1 VNLVKNCL
9 DWIFAEDRRQA
20 QRLQSLPLVA
30 FYWDGKEPV
39 AHAVL
44 NISSSGLYL
53 LTDQR
58 WYPGTVVTVILQRA
72 KATDTDPDRAI
83 SVHGKVVRS
92 ASDGVGLEFIW
103 SRDHDPLRRDD
114 YPAQEAD
121 LKTFKGFIKNLQ
133 ADNHLHAQSGQALIE
148 YILLLPMVFL
158 LVVNIVNF
166 GGFFF
171 AWITVANAAR
181 AGADYAILGG
191 ASAGSPATPVW
202 SQIQSVITQ
211 ETTSLPNGSTVT
223 INVCQNNQGTIS
235 ALKSSGST
243 CGSIPSD
250 PESSSYVLTSV
261 TVSYTYKPFIAA
273 FQFPR
278 LGVYLTLPPTTI
290 TQQAVMRS
298 IQ

>member
-1 VNLVKNCL
+1 MNLVKSCL

-44 NISSSGLYL
+44 NISTTGFYL

-58 WYPGTVVTVILQRA
+58 WYPGTVVSVTLQRA
-72 KATDTDPDRAI
+72 KATDSDPNRAI
-83 SVHGKVVRS
+83 SVQGKVVRS

-103 SRDHDPLRRDD
+103 SHDHDPRHRDD
-114 YPAQEAD
+114 HPGKGVD
-121 LKTFKGFIKNLQ
+121 MKTFKSFIKNLQ
-133 ADNHLHAQSGQALIE
+133 SDNNLHAQAGQALIE

-181 AGADYAILGG
+181 AGADYAVLGG

-202 SQIQSVITQ
+202 SQIQGVIKQ
-211 ETTSLPNGSTVT
+211 ETISLPNGSTVA
-223 INVCQNNQGTIS
+223 INVCQNNQGTVTP
-235 ALKSSGST
+235 LLNSSST
-243 CGSIPSD
+243 CSFNSRRT
-250 PESSSYVLTSV
+250 LKHLV
-261 TVSYTYKPFIAA
+261 TF
-273 FQFPR
+273 
-278 LGVYLTLPPTTI
+278 
-290 TQQAVMRS
+290 
-298 IQ
+298 

>member
-1 VNLVKNCL
+1 VNLVKSCL
-9 DWIFAEDRRQA
+9 NWLFAEDRRQA

-72 KATDTDPDRAI
+72 KATDTDPNRAI

-103 SRDHDPLRRDD
+103 SRDHDPLRRHDH
-114 YPAQEAD
+114 PAKEAD
-121 LKTFKGFIKNLQ
+121 MKTFKSFVKNLQ
-133 ADNHLHAQSGQALIE
+133 ADNSLHAQSGQALIE

-158 LVVNIVNF
+158 LVVNVINF

-181 AGADYAILGG
+181 AGADYAILGS
-191 ASAGSPATPVW
+191 ASAGSPSPATAT
-202 SQIQSVITQ
+202 QIKNMIIQD
-211 ETTSLPNGSTVT
+211 TTSLPNGSTVAVS
-223 INVCQNNQGTIS
+223 ICQNFNGTTTTL
-235 ALKSSGST
+235 AGSCT
-243 CGSIPSD
+243 SIPAD
-250 PESSSYVLTSV
+250 PESTRYILTSV
-261 TVSYTYKPFIAA
+261 KVSYTYQPFIPAYE
-273 FQFPR
+273 FPK
-278 LGVYLTLPPTTI
+278 LGVFLTIPANTTI
-290 TQQAVMRS
+290 TQQSMMRS

>member
-1 VNLVKNCL
+1 VNLVKSCF
-9 DWIFAEDRRQA
+9 DWLFAEDRRQA

-58 WYPGTVVTVILQRA
+58 WYPGTVVSVTLQRA
-72 KATDTDPDRAI
+72 KASDADPNRAI

-92 ASDGVGLEFIW
+92 APDGVGLEFIW

-114 YPAQEAD
+114 HPAKEAD
-121 LKTFKGFIKNLQ
+121 MKTLKSFIKNLH
-133 ADNHLHAQSGQALIE
+133 ADNNLHAQSGQALIE

-158 LVVNIVNF
+158 LVVNVINF

-181 AGADYAILGG
+181 AGADYAILGS
-191 ASAGSPATPVW
+191 ASAGSPSAATAT
-202 SQIQSVITQ
+202 QIKNMITQ
-211 ETTSLPNGSTVT
+211 DTTSLPNGSTIAVS
-223 INVCQNNQGTIS
+223 ICQNFNGTTTTL
-235 ALKSSGST
+235 AGT
-243 CGSIPSD
+243 CTSIPAD
-250 PESSSYVLTSV
+250 PESANYILTSV
-261 TVSYTYKPFIAA
+261 KVSYTYKPFIAA
-273 FQFPR
+273 FQFPK
-278 LGVYLTLPPTTI
+278 LGVFLTLPPTTI
-290 TQQAVMRS
+290 TQQSMMRS

>member
-1 VNLVKNCL
+1 MVT
-9 DWIFAEDRRQA
+9 DQA
-20 QRLQSLPLVA
+20 QIIA
-30 FYWDGKEPV
+30 YIDDFK
-39 AHAVL
+39 
-44 NISSSGLYL
+44 L
-53 LTDQR
+53 LTDHR

-72 KATDTDPDRAI
+72 KANDTDPSRAI
-83 SVHGKVVRS
+83 SVHARVVRS
-92 ASDGVGLEFIW
+92 ASDGVGLEFVW
-103 SRDHDPLRRDD
+103 SRDHVPPRRDD

-121 LKTFKGFIKNLQ
+121 MKTFKGFIKSLQ
-133 ADNHLHAQSGQALIE
+133 ADNNFRAQAGQALIE

-158 LVVNIVNF
+158 LIVNIINF

-191 ASAGSPATPVW
+191 SSAGFPATPSW
-202 SQIQSVITQ
+202 SQIQNVVTKD
-211 ETTSLPNGSTVT
+211 TTSLPNGSTIT

-235 ALKSSGST
+235 PWKNSGST

-250 PESSSYVLTSV
+250 PEATSYVLTSV

-273 FQFPR
+273 FQFPK